1 MRLPKPAD
9 YDDNESKYDFTV
21 SLVMFNEGNGRHHS
35 STRLYFS
42 FTTPFHSFLRLL
54 EDATQ
59 LCVIPQ
65 TKDEKRLIN
74 ETDQEISASNPGPD
88 IPQFSRASG
97 EGEDAGGLE
106 LQQVPSSS
114 TLSNMTISAC
124 LDDQSSS
131 DESATLYS
139 PTDPS
144 IEPQK
149 VTVHK
154 IRRDARPS
162 HVRAV
167 PDMRSAGDRGYSL
180 YHGPWSYYIVNERNQ
195 SSGRV
200 WNPLADSDDYAKML
214 QTIERLVAMH
224 PRDTISATVMHVS
237 QPFEVSTLDDPDTDI
252 DSRWM

>member
-1 MRLPKPAD
+1 LRLPKPAD
-9 YDDNESKYDFTV
+9 YDDNESKYDFAV
-21 SLVMFNEGNGRHHS
+21 SLVMLSEGNGRHHS

-88 IPQFSRASG
+88 IPEFSTASG

-106 LQQVPSSS
+106 LQRVPSSS

-144 IEPQK
+144 LEPQK

-180 YHGPWSYYIVNERNQ
+180 YHGPWSYYIVNERNP

-200 WNPLADSDDYAKML
+200 WKPLADSDDYAKML

-224 PRDTISATVMHVS
+224 PKDTISATVMHVS

-252 DSRWM
+252 DSHWT